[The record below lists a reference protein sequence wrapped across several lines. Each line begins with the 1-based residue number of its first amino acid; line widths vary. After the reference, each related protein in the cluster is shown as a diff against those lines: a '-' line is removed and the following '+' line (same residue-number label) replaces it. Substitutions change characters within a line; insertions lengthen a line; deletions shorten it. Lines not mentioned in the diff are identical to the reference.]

1 MKGFIE
7 LTDSLGNRCTLK
19 ATSIAKV
26 CERKRYR
33 IYEFEE
39 HPELCTKDEN
49 GKWDKAAPHT
59 YIQGE
64 FPCRDLY
71 VKESYEDVLKM
82 MEEALKQ

>member
-7 LTDSLGNRCTLK
+7 LTDSLGNRCILK
-19 ATSIAKV
+19 VTSIAKV
-26 CERKRYR
+26 CERNRYR
-33 IYEFEE
+33 NYELND
-39 HPELCTKDEN
+39 HPELAKKGEN
-49 GKWDKAAPHT
+49 GEWHDVIETT

-71 VKESYEDVLKM
+71 AQESYEEVLKM